1 MNRYR
6 FEDLENDSKR
16 AFVVERWSTREN
28 RGKGE
33 SGNFAG
39 IRGGSWQASF
49 RVFRIS
55 KQTTVNATLIRTMMF
70 TRVASSSSFYT
81 VDIVLTRLHRAYVR
95 TYVSSLTIT
104 RLAYTPYAHICTR
117 IYVQIYGRACM
128 RDFDAGVCA
137 CRVATGM
144 FLSAGKCLSSCR
156 CILIITFF
164 ILFSVVSLENGRK

>member
-1 MNRYR
+1 MVDDVVNSRIEGR
-6 FEDLENDSKR
+6 ER
-16 AFVVERWSTREN
+16 AAISRESEVEADRQVSAF
-28 RGKGE
+28 
-33 SGNFAG
+33 SGLAN
-39 IRGGSWQASF
+39 
-49 RVFRIS
+49 
-55 KQTTVNATLIRTMMF
+55 KQVLTLIRTIVF
-70 TRVASSSSFYT
+70 TRIASSSPFYT
-81 VDIVLTRLHRAYVR
+81 VDIVLTRLHR

-156 CILIITFF
+156 CILIIADFF
-164 ILFSVVSLENGRK
+164 SFLPFVSLEIGGK